1 MAALYAPILL
11 LPCTQKKQPLLPP
24 SSSHSL
30 SRLSHTRRR
39 RGIVRATT
47 SDPARRSG
55 NYHPTI
61 WDDSYIQ
68 TLYVGFTEEDCLIR
82 RNKLKEEV
90 RHLIGEERG
99 LVEQLELL
107 DNLRQ
112 LGLSYH
118 FELEIN
124 DALRSINSMENLNN
138 DLENNLHVTSLLFRL
153 LREQGLHGSQLC
165 LQDLVN
171 NFKCEKA
178 NYNMNS
184 EHDFK
189 GMLSLYEASYLAVDG
204 EDALDEAGEFAAKFL
219 DKATKGSS
227 VNNIPDQLIKQIDHA
242 LELPLHW
249 RMPRLHTRW
258 YIDAYVTQDN
268 SMDPILLEL
277 AKLDFNIVQS
287 IYKNELKEMSRWWRN
302 LGIVCDK
309 LDFARDRLVEHYL
322 WAVGFCFEPKY
333 WKFRKG
339 TTQMNC
345 FITTIDDI
353 YDVYGTLNEL
363 ELFTEMINRWEFDA
377 LQSLPDYMKT
387 CLTLLFNTVNEIA
400 NTTSTKQGIN
410 VFPYLKRAWAD
421 LCNAYLTEARW
432 YHTGYT
438 PTLNEYLENAWISI
452 SGIFP
457 LSFSY
462 CLSGELTEE
471 SLNNFD
477 CYHDIVRYSCML
489 LRLYDDMATS
499 EDEMQRGD
507 VPKSIQCYMKEK
519 NVSES
524 VARDYIKYLIK
535 KYWKLLNKELATT
548 NSINLEPFKRVI
560 TYIPRMA
567 QCMYQHGDG
576 HGDPNLDTRD
586 RVISLLINPIKV

>member
-1 MAALYAPILL
+1 MAI
-11 LPCTQKKQPLLPP
+11 
-24 SSSHSL
+24 
-30 SRLSHTRRR
+30 
-39 RGIVRATT
+39 T

-55 NYHPTI
+55 NYQPTI

-68 TLYVGFTEEDCLIR
+68 TLSVGFTEEDCLIR
-82 RNKLKEEV
+82 RDKLKEEV

-99 LVEQLELL
+99 LVEQLELF

-118 FELEIN
+118 FELEIKN
-124 DALRSINSMENLNN
+124 ALRSINSAKNINN
-138 DLENNLHVTSLLFRL
+138 ELENNLHGTALLFRL
-153 LREQGLHGSQLC
+153 LREHGLYASQLC
-165 LQDLVN
+165 LDLVN
-171 NFKCEKA
+171 NFKSKKI
-178 NYNMNS
+178 NYNMNL
-184 EHDFK
+184 EHDVK
-189 GMLSLYEASYLAVDG
+189 DMLSLYEASYLAVDG
-204 EDALDEAGEFAAKFL
+204 EDALDEAGEFAANFIE
-219 DKATKGSS
+219 KAKGSS
-227 VNNIPDQLIKQIDHA
+227 VNIPQRLIEQIDHA

-268 SMDPILLEL
+268 YMDPILLEL

-287 IYKNELKEMSRWWRN
+287 IYKNELKEMSRWWKN

-339 TTQMNC
+339 ATQMNC

-353 YDVYGTLNEL
+353 YDVYGTLDEL
-363 ELFTEMINRWEFDA
+363 EHFTEMVNKWEFSA

-400 NTTSTKQGIN
+400 NTSSTKQGID
-410 VFPYLKRAWAD
+410 VFLYLKRAWAD

-452 SGIFP
+452 SGNFP
-457 LSFSY
+457 LSSSY
-462 CLSGELTEE
+462 CLSGEFTEE
-471 SLNNFD
+471 SLNSLD

-499 EDEMQRGD
+499 KVRKFF
-507 VPKSIQCYMKEK
+507 PSIFSTYK
-519 NVSES
+519 
-524 VARDYIKYLIK
+524 ILIK
-535 KYWKLLNKELATT
+535 KSLRAM
-548 NSINLEPFKRVI
+548 NS
-560 TYIPRMA
+560 M
-567 QCMYQHGDG
+567 
-576 HGDPNLDTRD
+576 
-586 RVISLLINPIKV
+586 

>member
-1 MAALYAPILL
+1 MAALCAPILL
-11 LPCTQKKQPLLPP
+11 LPCSQKKQPLLQP
-24 SSSHSL
+24 SSPPSL
-30 SRLSHTRRR
+30 SRLGHTHRR
-39 RGIVRATT
+39 RGIVKATT

-68 TLYVGFTEEDCLIR
+68 TLSVGFTEEDCLIR
-82 RNKLKEEV
+82 RNKLEEEV
-90 RHLIGEERG
+90 RHLIEKEKG

-124 DALRSINSMENLNN
+124 DALS
-138 DLENNLHVTSLLFRL
+138 
-153 LREQGLHGSQLC
+153 

-171 NFKCEKA
+171 NFKNKKI
-178 NYNMNS
+178 NYNMNL
-184 EHDFK
+184 EHDVK
-189 GMLSLYEASYLAVDG
+189 DMLSLYEASYLAVDG
-204 EDALDEAGEFAAKFL
+204 EDVLDEAGEFAAKFL
-219 DKATKGSS
+219 DNATKGSS
-227 VNNIPDQLIKQIDHA
+227 VNKIPDQLIEQIDHA

-249 RMPRLHTRW
+249 RMPRLHTWW

-268 SMDPILLEL
+268 YMDPILLEL

-339 TTQMNC
+339 MTKINC

-363 ELFTEMINRWEFDA
+363 ELFTEMINKWEFGA

-400 NTTSTKQGIN
+400 NTTSTKQGVD

-421 LCNAYLTEARW
+421 LCNAYLIEARW

-438 PTLNEYLENAWISI
+438 PTLNEYLENAWVSI

-471 SLNNFD
+471 SLNSFD
-477 CYHDIVRYSCML
+477 SYHDIVRYSCML

-535 KYWKLLNKELATT
+535 KYWKLVNQEMTIN

-586 RVISLLINPIKV
+586 RKLIDL